1 MSSDPMQALQQMPK
15 SGGTAELP
23 VNLRGANDL
32 NGAERAGV
40 LMLALG
46 NEHGQRIWEAL
57 EDDEIREIS
66 IAMANLGNIEPNT
79 VENLLVEFV
88 TQMSS
93 TGALLGSYDSTE
105 KLLGEFLDPEK
116 VVTIMEEIR
125 GPAGR
130 NMWEKLSNVQET
142 ILANYLKNEYPQTV
156 AVVLS
161 KIKPE
166 HAAGV
171 LMNLPDDFAL
181 EVVERM
187 LKMEHVQKEIL
198 EKIEETLR
206 SEFMVTLAKTARRDS
221 HEAMADIFNSFDR
234 QTESRF
240 MTALDEKDRE
250 SAERIK
256 SLMFTFEDLG
266 KLEAAGVQTI
276 LRGVEKEVLAVA
288 LKGTSDQMR
297 EFFFS
302 NMSARAGK
310 MLQEDMEVLGPVR
323 LRDVDEAQTQMVNIA
338 KDLAAKGEIV
348 IAKSGGDE
356 ELIY

>member
-1 MSSDPMQALQQMPK
+1 MSANPAQALQQA
-15 SGGTAELP
+15 GGAPDNTGKM
-23 VNLRGANDL
+23 RGASEL
-32 NGAERAGV
+32 NGTERAGV

-46 NEHGQRIWEAL
+46 NEHGRRIWESL

-66 IAMANLGNIEPNT
+66 IAMASLGNIEPNT
-79 VENLLVEFV
+79 VENLLIEFV

-105 KLLGEFLDPEK
+105 KLLGEFLDPDK

-130 NMWEKLSNVQET
+130 NMWEKLSNVQESV
-142 ILANYLKNEYPQTV
+142 LANYLKNEYPQTV

-161 KIKPE
+161 KIRPE
-166 HAAGV
+166 HAAAV

-206 SEFMVTLAKTARRDS
+206 TEFMVTLAKTARRDS
-221 HEAMADIFNSFDR
+221 HEAMADIFNAFDR

-256 SLMFTFEDLG
+256 SLMFTFDDLG
-266 KLEAAGVQTI
+266 KLEAAGVQTL
-276 LRGVEKEVLAVA
+276 LRGVEKEVLGIA

-348 IAKSGGDE
+348 IAKNGGDE
-356 ELIY
+356 ELVY